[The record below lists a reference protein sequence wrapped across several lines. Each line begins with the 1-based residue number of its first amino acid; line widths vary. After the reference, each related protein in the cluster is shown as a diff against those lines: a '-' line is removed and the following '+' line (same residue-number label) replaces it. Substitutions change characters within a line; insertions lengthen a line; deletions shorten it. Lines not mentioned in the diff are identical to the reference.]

1 MWSTPIAERL
11 SMTAPPGDSTVRVV
25 GRVAKPHG
33 VHGELVVDVR
43 TDSPQERFAVGVV
56 FAAELPD
63 GRLRSHPGAA
73 ARPHAGRLLVVFEG
87 VSGRAAAE
95 DLRGTLLRA
104 DVGLL
109 PPIDDP
115 DEFYDHELEG
125 LAAVLADGASI
136 GIVREVL
143 HGPAG
148 ELLVVEREG
157 GGEVLV
163 PFVRDIVP
171 EVDVVAGRLL
181 VTPPPGL
188 IEGV

>member
-1 MWSTPIAERL
+1 
-11 SMTAPPGDSTVRVV
+11 
-25 GRVAKPHG
+25 
-33 VHGELVVDVR
+33 VR
-43 TDSPQERFAVGVV
+43 TDSVQERFAVGVV
-56 FAAELPD
+56 LAAELAD
-63 GRLRSHPGAA
+63 GTLRSLTVAA
-73 ARPHAGRLLVVFEG
+73 ARPHSGRLLVVFEG
-87 VSGRAAAE
+87 VFGRAAAQE
-95 DLRGTLLRA
+95 LRGAVLSA

-136 GIVREVL
+136 GTVREVV

-148 ELLVVEREG
+148 ELLVLECEG
-157 GGEVLV
+157 GGELLV